1 LRAAPGGRTW
11 IAQRRDELRRY
22 ALDLRLTSACGVHR
36 LRHGGYRHQQR
47 RRKACA
53 ANEALRAPRSR
64 QHGIS
69 LYMGSHPDRPEC

>member
-22 ALDLRLTSACGVHR
+22 ALELRLTSTCGVNR
-36 LRHGGYRHQQR
+36 LSHGGYRHQQS

-53 ANEALRAPRSR
+53 AN
-64 QHGIS
+64 
-69 LYMGSHPDRPEC
+69 